1 MRLSDGYNFFRRKI
15 NELINI
21 VQNPGQATYRTARRE
36 GQKIYERAQIPI
48 GGSSNQAKKSRS
60 NLPYGQDSRAGF
72 DRPSSY
78 RNGFKKLDSPS
89 RRKYRHSSEE
99 SPDAQN
105 EIKTRWD
112 RYSIEASIEKG
123 DGYSLH
129 KGIAHSTDEPV
140 LIKQFAFSEKVF
152 QQKDIEQRGR
162 VFEQLIHLNRKLS
175 HGPDFRLVRW
185 VDAAYDRS
193 KRLGHLITKSP
204 EASYP
209 LETYLA
215 QHGPMTASQIY
226 VVLDQVLETLV
237 FLHNACWVRFPSLP
251 SEQLIKGI
259 PHGNIDLSS
268 LSIRL
273 LKSPKPDMED
283 QFFIYIADLALW
295 EHLFIS
301 PRKDRL
307 YSTGSAN
314 EVNQKALEE
323 LKSHDL
329 HDLCRVVCRLAGAAF
344 DSDGIPLEL
353 ADENPW
359 EALDDRPLWDYLRR
373 LWNVGDL
380 SAQTALEELRSL
392 SSPDEILEDD
402 HGLAHKPEDSTE
414 DKLWR
419 PSKMQSLLFLGVA
432 GFFAIAGFYWQ
443 TRLSSQTT
451 AVPLASPQA
460 AQPVAK
466 TTIIDRPITYQ
477 IEAGTA
483 WEFALKALFHQAN
496 SRSNSNESANHHQ
509 TLLSAMQNLQQSNF
523 SQTENS
529 QYGSIS
535 GVKSPLKSAKNY
547 DEITSHIQ
555 LENIDVG
562 LIKASSLD
570 FYADDLGLR
579 FEPIAYDGLAV
590 FVPFGNPYRSRHSVG
605 KLGQA
610 ISVDELRQLYT
621 GDNNEPTLRGQP
633 VKLFFPE
640 DPAAIAL
647 FKSLVLNQD
656 AELISRFDRHHKAA
670 QRRDENSLE
679 NRNLGLRN
687 NIYEKM
693 LYEFEAE
700 GVVGIGF
707 DRLGA
712 MFNQCSVY
720 PLAVS
725 QDNRTWGN
733 EASQPEW
740 SLYPEMLL
748 GLDYR
753 TPAIQPLRLAGGAP
767 IQPTTD
773 LCNAKGSYWLEVSET
788 YPLAVELGLLFASQ
802 SAEGEALTQLLRTVD
817 GQYLLSEAGLAPQM
831 SMEHIWRELWGGEP

>member
-1 MRLSDGYNFFRRKI
+1 M
-15 NELINI
+15 
-21 VQNPGQATYRTARRE
+21 
-36 GQKIYERAQIPI
+36 
-48 GGSSNQAKKSRS
+48 
-60 NLPYGQDSRAGF
+60 
-72 DRPSSY
+72 
-78 RNGFKKLDSPS
+78 
-89 RRKYRHSSEE
+89 
-99 SPDAQN
+99 
-105 EIKTRWD
+105 
-112 RYSIEASIEKG
+112 
-123 DGYSLH
+123 
-129 KGIAHSTDEPV
+129 
-140 LIKQFAFSEKVF
+140 
-152 QQKDIEQRGR
+152 
-162 VFEQLIHLNRKLS
+162 FEQLIHLNRKLS

-193 KRLGHLITKSP
+193 KRLGYLITKPP

-237 FLHNACWVRFPSLP
+237 FLHNACWIRFPSLP

-259 PHGNIDLSS
+259 PHGNINLSS

-283 QFFIYIADLALW
+283 QFFIYVAGLALW

-329 HDLCRVVCRLAGAAF
+329 HDLCRVVCRLAGATF

-353 ADENPW
+353 AAEDPW

-380 SAQTALEELRSL
+380 SAQTALEKLRSL
-392 SSPDEILEDD
+392 SSPDDDDTLEDD
-402 HGLAHKPEDSTE
+402 YDLAHKPEDSTE

-419 PSKMQSLLFLGVA
+419 PSKMQLLLFLGVA
-432 GFFAIAGFYWQ
+432 GFFATAGFYWQ
-443 TRLSSQTT
+443 TRLSNQSTT
-451 AVPLASPQA
+451 VPLASPQA
-460 AQPVAK
+460 AQSVAQT
-466 TTIIDRPITYQ
+466 TTIDSPITYQ
-477 IEAGTA
+477 VEAGTA
-483 WEFALKALFHQAN
+483 WESALKTLLHQAN
-496 SRSNSNESANHHQ
+496 SKTNSNESVNYNQ
-509 TLLSAMQNLQQSNF
+509 TLLSALQNLKQSNF
-523 SQTENS
+523 SSTENFKD
-529 QYGSIS
+529 GSIS
-535 GVKSPLKSAKNY
+535 GSNSVLKSAKNY
-547 DEITSHIQ
+547 DEIISYIQ
-555 LENIDVG
+555 SRNIDVG
-562 LIKASSLD
+562 LIKAPSLD

-579 FEPIAYDGLAV
+579 FEPVAYDGLAV
-590 FVPFGNPYRSRHSVG
+590 FVPFGNLYRSRHSVG

-621 GDNNEPTLRGQP
+621 DDNHEPTLRGQP

-647 FKSLVLNQD
+647 FKALVLNQD
-656 AELISRFDRHHKAA
+656 TELISRFDRHHRAA

-679 NRNLGLRN
+679 NRSSGLRN

-725 QDNRTWGN
+725 QANRTRGN

-740 SLYPEMLL
+740 SLYPEMML

-802 SAEGEALTQLLRTVD
+802 STEGKALTQLLRTVD
-817 GQYLLSEAGLAPQM
+817 GQYLLSEAGLVPQM